1 MFFTSFLVFSTPLP
15 LAQIELIEHDLQVLG
30 TLLERRASAER
41 RDAEEISYNTDG
53 NTVLADTEIDADLR
67 VLIEGVRRETDA
79 AKAAKRTTFG
89 GEMEIPTDDGGSE
102 RSGTF
107 LPTTFGGSGGYQ
119 EYAIDR
125 RNQEFIPNLPR
136 SDAGYVNP
144 GPERLIIRVTAG
156 AATPSSVEQFVQ
168 RYEVFYTPDH
178 YYHIFPIGCGAQSK
192 RKKTELARF
201 GIRNGDGP
209 GQGKVRPVYYSGD
222 DGEMDAT
229 ALAAAISP

>member
-119 EYAIDR
+119 EYAINR
-125 RNQEFIPNLPR
+125 EGQVFLP
-136 SDAGYVNP
+136 DDP

-156 AATPSSVEQFVQ
+156 AATPSSVEEFVQ
-168 RYEVFYTPDH
+168 NFEVFYTPDH
-178 YYHIFPIGCGAQSK
+178 YYHIFPISRGAQSK
-192 RKKTELARF
+192 RKKEDVARF
-201 GIRNGDGP
+201 GKNKDGK
-209 GQGKVRPVYYSGD
+209 KVLPIYYSGD
-222 DGEMDAT
+222 NGEMEADA
-229 ALAAAISP
+229 LEAAISPG

>member
-1 MFFTSFLVFSTPLP
+1 MLDYV
-15 LAQIELIEHDLQVLG
+15 
-30 TLLERRASAER
+30 
-41 RDAEEISYNTDG
+41 
-53 NTVLADTEIDADLR
+53 R
-67 VLIEGVRRETDA
+67 VR
-79 AKAAKRTTFG
+79 
-89 GEMEIPTDDGGSE
+89 
-102 RSGTF
+102 
-107 LPTTFGGSGGYQ
+107 
-119 EYAIDR
+119 
-125 RNQEFIPNLPR
+125 
-136 SDAGYVNP
+136 
-144 GPERLIIRVTAG
+144 AG
-156 AATPSSVEQFVQ
+156 AASTSSVEQFVQ